1 MIENRERKRSD
12 VRGSECVYN
21 TQKSQRWHNDK
32 YTTGFNSLK
41 AKLNRVNNFNA
52 HDYGEKVS
60 NGV

>member
-1 MIENRERKRSD
+1 MCEAPS
-12 VRGSECVYN
+12 VYN